1 MADVFEMVLANRL
14 AQDAATAA
22 AAGAAGAADAAAAAA
37 NAEAVAA
44 AAAAAAA
51 DANAVAV
58 GGDVA
63 AIIDRAVGTF
73 LGEGQTGET
82 PDDAGLAFQKVNN
95 DLIDNTNAIN
105 ALKAEQDSHSSTG
118 MSVNI
123 DFSDYPNGPFP
134 SIFTL
139 TYSGIGTSQLI
150 ISGGNAKW
158 DKANNQNRDCLARY
172 NVAPTETDHQL
183 LRGTMA
189 SPPEDNTDG
198 GRPHF
203 YACGRMNTSG
213 TDYVWARA
221 WSVGSFF
228 LYKADIGCTIGGVE
242 YVWASGIDLTWSLNM
257 SFVLGVGNNA
267 RQYQVFS
274 GQSLMFTFTEA
285 VAEVPT
291 LGDRPVGLTGADI
304 DKFWYVEATGLR
316 YRWNGSGW
324 DAGVVASKRDAS
336 HRYWGSLAQLR
347 RDNSGTPNA
356 GGVVSG
362 CSIADN
368 EPPLVKG
375 TTAKFVR
382 TSTGNQPFTGGSVI
396 DPLPTNFFTTP
407 RWQSRDIDYNPAT
420 NQYTIKKEG
429 SYAINARIDL
439 SASMSSTCH
448 VILRVNGQASQ
459 WGDTQRPGDS
469 AQSIAGHWMEY
480 LRVGDVVDLAT
491 HHTGLTVSTLTGEAT
506 GSKTYFDITRILAA
520 AA

>member
-1 MADVFEMVLANRL
+1 MADVFDLVLANRL
-14 AQDAATAA
+14 AQEAA
-22 AAGAAGAADAAAAAA
+22 AAAAASAAAQADAAAAAA
-37 NAEAVAA
+37 DAQAVAA

-51 DANAVAV
+51 DANAVSV

-73 LGEGQTGET
+73 LGEGQTGES
-82 PDDAGLAFQKVNN
+82 PDDAGLAFEKVNN

-105 ALKAEQDSHSSTG
+105 ELKASQTAQNATG
-118 MSVNI
+118 IAISN
-123 DFSDYPNGPFP
+123 DFADYPDGAFP
-134 SIFTL
+134 SIFSL
-139 TYSGIGTSQLI
+139 TYSGVGTSQLVI
-150 ISGGNAKW
+150 DKGKAKW
-158 DKANNQNRDCLARY
+158 NKSNNQNRDCLARY
-172 NVAPTETDHQL
+172 NVRPTETDHQL
-183 LRGTMA
+183 LRGTMS
-189 SPPEDNTDG
+189 SPPEDTTDG

-203 YACGRMNTSG
+203 YACGRMNTAG
-213 TDYVWARA
+213 NDYVWARA

-242 YVWASGIDLTWSLNM
+242 YVWATGIDLTWSLNM

-285 VAEVPT
+285 VAEVATLAERPT
-291 LGDRPVGLTGADI
+291 GLGAGDI
-304 DKFWYVEATGLR
+304 DKFWYVAETGLR

-362 CSIADN
+362 CSVADN

-382 TSTGNQPFTGGSVI
+382 TSSGNQPFTGGSVI
-396 DPLPTNFFTTP
+396 DPLPSNFFTTP

-420 NQYTIKKEG
+420 NQYTVKKEG
-429 SYAINARIDL
+429 TYVINARIDL
-439 SASMSSTCH
+439 SSSMSSTCH

-469 AQSIAGHWMEY
+469 AQSIVGHWTEY